1 VNIATIPVRNLR
13 RKPLRSLLM
22 VLVFAIGIMSVVA
35 LNYLAGAVGASLEE
49 KLTAFG
55 ANILVAPRKETLHV
69 SYGGMAL
76 GDVSFEV
83 KELEEAPTIAAIR
96 EIHHKDRLSAVAPKL
111 VHVGKVGGQSVGV
124 IGVDFTEE
132 MRIKS
137 YWALEGELPAGPGQ
151 VLAGSAAAAA
161 FSLAP
166 GAKFS
171 LDGREYTVSGLLLPT
186 GGDDDQVLF
195 MDLHALQAATGNAG
209 LVHFVEVAALC
220 SGCPI
225 EDIVTQINA
234 GLPGVE
240 VSALQ
245 QVVRQRMATV
255 DFVKHLALTVSLVI
269 LLTACVMI
277 GLSIFS
283 AVSERKHEIG
293 VLRAMGFPK
302 ASVYLVFSFE
312 ALAIGLAA
320 AIVGYLGGFGL
331 SGPMLGWLALTD
343 GAALTFSPA
352 HFAATIGAVLLL
364 AAAAAAWPALKAAR
378 TDPST
383 ALITL

>member
-1 VNIATIPVRNLR
+1 MNIATIPVRNLR

-22 VLVFAIGIMSVVA
+22 VLVFAIGIASVVA

-55 ANILVAPRKETLHV
+55 ANILVAPQKESLHV

-76 GDVSFEV
+76 GDVAFEV
-83 KELEEAPTIAAIR
+83 KSLEEAPTLAAIQG
-96 EIHHKDRLSAVAPKL
+96 IHHKDRLAAVAPKL
-111 VHVGKVGGQSVGV
+111 VHVASVGGQSVGV
-124 IGVDFTEE
+124 IGVDFAEE
-132 MRIKS
+132 MRIKN
-137 YWALEGELPAGPGQ
+137 YWAFEGALPADGGQ
-151 VLAGSAAAAA
+151 ILAGHAAAQALG
-161 FSLAP
+161 LAP
-166 GAKFS
+166 GAKVTIE
-171 LDGREYTVSGLLLPT
+171 GRDCTVSGLLMPT
-186 GGDDDQVLF
+186 GGDDDRVLF

-209 LVHFVEVAALC
+209 RVHFVEVAALC

-225 EDIVTQINA
+225 EDIVAQITA

-255 DFVKHLALTVSLVI
+255 DFVKHLSLIVSLVI

-293 VLRAMGFPK
+293 VLRAMGYPK
-302 ASVYLVFSFE
+302 ASVYLVFSLE

-320 AIVGYLGGFGL
+320 AVVGYLGGYGA
-331 SGPMLGWLALTD
+331 SGKLLALLDLGD
-343 GAALTFSPA
+343 GAALSFSAA
-352 HFAATIGAVLLL
+352 HFVATIGAVLML
-364 AAAAAAWPALKAAR
+364 AALAAAWPALKAAR
-378 TDPST
+378 TDPTT
-383 ALITL
+383 ALVTL